1 MKSLALGCCTTVFL
15 LLMPTQS
22 AGTITFVQTWW
33 WGEVNSF
40 AYNVHQ
46 VSDGGYVVSAA
57 AGFSGN
63 PMCMALVRTDSLGD
77 TLWVRFYNHGADR
90 TDGGYSCMTWD
101 HGYALLGGFLSQET
115 GYDIFVLRTDSL
127 GDTLWSFVY
136 AGPGLDNGVAIIP
149 TFDRGLAITGHIS
162 DANRWACGLMKL
174 DSTGHMTWLRIYE
187 VPGYPDAK
195 GYSVQQMPDSGF
207 VIAGHVSDTTQHP
220 WLYLVRTDPQGE
232 TLWSRVYDPKL
243 ELSFGLS
250 VCVTRDSGFAIT
262 GIGNDPDTSQ
272 ARDATFL
279 LKTDWKGDTLWLRR
293 YHGSTVGNLD
303 AYCVRQTADLGFVLA
318 GDNSASRS
326 RPWLQRTDS
335 LGDSLWARVFE
346 GLAPGC
352 AYDVQQSRDG
362 GYVVSALANDYYAC
376 LVKTDSLGLVSS
388 VTENPMSGP
397 FRRVLSAWPNP
408 FSGLVHLELPFP
420 AAESATLR
428 IFDASGKLVKNMYPG
443 AQAVWDA
450 VDDRGSAVQNGVYF
464 ARLTQGKETLSQKLL
479 LVR

>member
-1 MKSLALGCCTTVFL
+1 
-15 LLMPTQS
+15 MPTQS

-77 TLWVRFYNHGADR
+77 TSWVRFYNHGADR

-352 AYDVQQSRDG
+352 AYDVQQTRDG

-388 VTENPMSGP
+388 VTENPAAGP
-397 FRRVLSAWPNP
+397 IRPALTAWPNP
-408 FSGLVHLELPFP
+408 FSDRVSFELPI
-420 AAESATLR
+420 AQAMTATLQILDVGGR
-428 IFDASGKLVKNMYPG
+428 LVRTLPAK
-443 AQAVWDA
+443 ARTTWDA
-450 VDDRGSAVQNGVYF
+450 TNNEGLPVPNGVYM
-464 ARLTQGKETLSQKLL
+464 ARLRPDSSATVQKLL